1 MYKQDKKSSIIILI
15 SNISLIA
22 LGLNQIFD
30 FFDTI
35 NSKITS
41 TLTILFSVLNFIFII
56 KLNNINKTKQNH
68 N

>member
-56 KLNNINKTKQNH
+56 KLTNINKTK
-68 N
+68 

>member
-56 KLNNINKTKQNH
+56 KLNNINKTKSE
-68 N
+68 